1 MDDVSAEL
9 KAFLDYTSG
18 RCVDEPYVMKLDEAV
33 KEAKKNRKWRHEY
46 MTLLMRDR
54 MNLQQGIEQGI
65 EQGISRGVLL
75 SYINMVVRKIGKG
88 KPRDTIVHEMLED
101 TDAGREEIERIYDIV
116 SSNNTCSAQE
126 VLDMLLGDE

>member
-1 MDDVSAEL
+1 
-9 KAFLDYTSG
+9 
-18 RCVDEPYVMKLDEAV
+18 
-33 KEAKKNRKWRHEY
+33 

-54 MNLQQGIEQGI
+54 MNLQQGI

-88 KPRDTIVHEMLED
+88 KPRDTIVNEMLED

-116 SSNNTCSAQE
+116 SSNNTCSAQA